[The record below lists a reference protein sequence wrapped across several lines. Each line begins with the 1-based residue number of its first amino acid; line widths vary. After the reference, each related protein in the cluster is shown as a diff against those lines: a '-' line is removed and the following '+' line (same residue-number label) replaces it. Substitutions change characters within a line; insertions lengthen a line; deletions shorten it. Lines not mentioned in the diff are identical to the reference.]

1 MPDQARRLPCPLRCA
16 LSDVP
21 IGPFE
26 RRALMCLHNAA
37 ITSAIP
43 RQINQRQ
50 HNSQIQRIPKLRS
63 GSITCRHTPRE
74 RETYI
79 YWKANFNSANL
90 KRSLAVMDWI
100 HFGKNCYFLPPLPPL
115 TSASVSVSRGC
126 LCPGGLTL
134 TFPLTHSPQILQHKP
149 CRWVPCCFAV
159 P

>member
-1 MPDQARRLPCPLRCA
+1 MPKHPAYSLAHICPWLQWMPDQAPRLPCPLRCA
-16 LSDVP
+16 LSHVP

-63 GSITCRHTPRE
+63 GSITPRHTSRE
-74 RETYI
+74 GETYI

-90 KRSLAVMDWI
+90 KRSFAVMDRI
-100 HFGKNCYFLPPLPPL
+100 HFGKNSYFLPHYHPSPLHQ
-115 TSASVSVSRGC
+115 SALAEGA
-126 LCPGGLTL
+126 
-134 TFPLTHSPQILQHKP
+134 F
-149 CRWVPCCFAV
+149 VPVAWL
-159 P
+159 